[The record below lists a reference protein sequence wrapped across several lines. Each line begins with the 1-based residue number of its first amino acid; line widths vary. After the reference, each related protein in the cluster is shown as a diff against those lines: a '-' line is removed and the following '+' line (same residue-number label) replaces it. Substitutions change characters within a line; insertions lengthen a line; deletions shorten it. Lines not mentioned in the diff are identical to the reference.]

1 MLVGDLELLMKETPV
16 TTDIH
21 HWSLSPPPT
30 CSTDS
35 PTMCLFLIIQL
46 PPICGSQ
53 LWSKQVLSLI
63 PKDLDLY
70 VHTALWPCLVWKG
83 LYVKFWS
90 KTCASSIQFQNLKIQ
105 LKCAQSPP
113 LLCLAI
119 HSSLVK
125 MTALP
130 SFCSA
135 ASQSSFLP
143 AYIFFPLF
151 ITSSSFVSQAISQ
164 SYFWQGNR
172 HSKKE
177 LSLMSEHHK
186 NLDEKNRHT
195 GLYLPLSFCNCLF
208 VLFAS
213 SPEME
218 NVVLKRSKTQ
228 PLCCSLLWCSHCN
241 YSFPPPCVDAN
252 SSKQMYCIF
261 PVDMHN

>member
-1 MLVGDLELLMKETPV
+1 MLAGDLELLMKETPV

-21 HWSLSPPPT
+21 HWSLSLPPT

-35 PTMCLFLIIQL
+35 PTMCLFLTLQL

-63 PKDLDLY
+63 PKDLDLH
-70 VHTALWPCLVWKG
+70 VHIRSHCRVSMFSLKRPSCQILIKMR
-83 LYVKFWS
+83 LIN
-90 KTCASSIQFQNLKIQ
+90 SISELKN
-105 LKCAQSPP
+105 P
-113 LLCLAI
+113 
-119 HSSLVK
+119 VK
-125 MTALP
+125 MRKVHLCCVWPYIARLWKWLP
-130 SFCSA
+130 SHLFV
-135 ASQSSFLP
+135 QLP
-143 AYIFFPLF
+143 VSLPPCQRTSFFPF

-164 SYFWQGNR
+164 PYFWQGNR

-177 LSLMSEHHK
+177 LSLISGHHK

-208 VLFAS
+208 VPFAL

-228 PLCCSLLWCSHCN
+228 PLYAAVYFDVLIVTIPSLPSAWMPTLLRICTV
-241 YSFPPPCVDAN
+241 YSL
-252 SSKQMYCIF
+252 
-261 PVDMHN
+261 